1 MTAKTEAE
9 LAAITK
15 AAHDACRKRA
25 GGPYWGQLLEAN
37 QEDWIAA
44 VGAALEAS
52 AADAKPSRTQL
63 APVYLVVT
71 GLTHEGQELYTRHD
85 VCPPLCDAEKLYP
98 DSEYI
103 SDLEYE
109 INRLQTLL
117 QAAKKARPEPTT
129 FSDSVVR
136 EKGRLMHASG
146 RSHASQWNEITH
158 LAAEFGRA
166 SYLKGWRAAERAH
179 NKNQKENP

>member
-1 MTAKTEAE
+1 MNTETQKTEKA
-9 LAAITK
+9 LAALDTMATIW
-15 AAHDACRKRA
+15 AAQTNLPRLVRA
-25 GGPYWGQLLEAN
+25 VLAAPADMRQEMLTALVKQAHVEGLYEGRTSHELEPR
-37 QEDWIAA
+37 
-44 VGAALEAS
+44 AL
-52 AADAKPSRTQL
+52 
-63 APVYLVVT
+63 
-71 GLTHEGQELYTRHD
+71 HE
-85 VCPPLCDAEKLYP
+85 PP
-98 DSEYI
+98 
-103 SDLEYE
+103 
-109 INRLQTLL
+109 
-117 QAAKKARPEPTT
+117 T